1 MHGLS
6 LLMLMVIT
14 WAALTVVLAGLIIY
28 RGVVGLHEENQIF
41 LGRAEAAQEKQQ
53 VETLRR
59 IKHLNL
65 VIKGFVIV
73 CGVLLLVIASIW
85 FYQGMYG
92 PQTPG

>member
-85 FYQGMYG
+85 FYQGIYR